1 MTPPNF
7 PKWQRAGAELQSRL
21 YLDCFEDDP
30 EINRLITEL
39 TEIWRLRAIQLQDRL
54 QREFSLTLVGSKN

>member
-1 MTPPNF
+1 MIPPNL
-7 PKWQRAGAELQSRL
+7 PKWQQAGAELQSRI

-54 QREFSLTLVGSKN
+54 QREFSLTIYTGRN